1 MANIDI
7 RPLFKFPATVGALIS
22 FLEASIKALKT
33 GQVEPIRHFLE
44 VRLQDHKD
52 RNNMVSIMSKWIVLL
67 RMGQGETE
75 IGNHDMVG
83 TMPVGYIPSKFKG
96 KVVLRQVIEPSK
108 AFTDRKRTDL
118 RTKDVPVKVH
128 KEYVEKDISLEHF
141 SIPPSKSKDFG
152 LKLGRARVLIRAGLE
167 ELALSEDWTSD
178 LSTNIV
184 KHDLKGNRKGDASYF
199 DLLQEMERFTNPQVS
214 EDQDGSLHFALESTN
229 GTLPLFLGL
238 LLKALPNLIKKLEGG
253 LYAEKYPKLLKAL
266 KAVQQ
271 VVEIIQS
278 DK

>member
-22 FLEASIKALKT
+22 FLESSIKALKT

-44 VRLQDHKD
+44 VRLQDRND
-52 RNNMVSIMSKWIVLL
+52 RNNLVSIMSKWIVLL

-75 IGNHDMVG
+75 TGKHDMFGV
-83 TMPVGYIPSKFKG
+83 MPVGYIPSKFKG

-108 AFTDRKRTDL
+108 AFTDRKKTDL

-128 KEYVEKDISLEHF
+128 KEYVGKEISLEHF
-141 SIPPSKSKDFG
+141 SIPPSKGKDFG
-152 LKLGRARVLIRAGLE
+152 LKLGMARVLIRAGLE
-167 ELALSEDWTSD
+167 ELALSDDWTSD
-178 LSTNIV
+178 LSTGLVIQ
-184 KHDLKGNRKGDASYF
+184 DLDGNKKEKVTFF
-199 DLLQEMERFTNPQVS
+199 DLLQEMEELTDPQVS
-214 EDQDGSLHFALESTN
+214 EDQDGTLHFALESAN
-229 GTLPLFLGL
+229 GALPLFLGL
-238 LLKALPNLIKKLEGG
+238 LLKTLPKLIKRLEEGS
-253 LYAEKYPKLLKAL
+253 YAEKYPKLLKAL

-278 DK
+278 EK